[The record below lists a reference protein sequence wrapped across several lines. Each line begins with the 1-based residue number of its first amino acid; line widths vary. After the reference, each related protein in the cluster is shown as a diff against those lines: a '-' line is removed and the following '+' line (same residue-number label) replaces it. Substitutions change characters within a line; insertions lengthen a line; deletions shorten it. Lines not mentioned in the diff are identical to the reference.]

1 MHITTRK
8 RTNPMVL
15 RAIVDLEARGWTRR
29 EIMELFGICTDTY
42 YRRKAEIRRRARCP
56 KGLEADDR

>member
-1 MHITTRK
+1 MHTTTRK

-15 RAIVDLEARGWTRR
+15 RAIVQLESLGWTRR
-29 EIMELFGICTDTY
+29 EIMELFDFCTDTY

-56 KGLEADDR
+56 KGPEADDR